1 MRSGTFPLQL
11 QVTDAAAQKVAQNYS
26 VKVAL
31 EQSTGNY
38 DGPAQLPLTYL
49 NTAMSNTPAP
59 GAIISVPAGGDLQ
72 SALDNAQCG
81 DIVELQ
87 AGTTYAGKFVV
98 PAKAC
103 DDQHWIIVRTSTPDS
118 SLPPEGTRIS
128 PCYAGVSSLPGR
140 PALNCASAQNVL
152 AKVLYNST
160 GSGPFQFQ
168 TGANHYRFIGLEI
181 SRQAGTGLVGAL
193 ISAQAGA
200 VADELIFDRNWLHG
214 TTQDDT
220 DTGIALQGFTNTA
233 VITSYMTDFHCTAVV
248 GACVDSHAIGGGL
261 GTTPA
266 GPYAIVNNFLEAAG
280 ENILMGGGPA
290 TTTPADI
297 QITQNH
303 FFKPFLWMPGT
314 SGFIGGPGGHPFVV
328 KNHLELKNAQRVL
341 VEDNIFENNWGG
353 FSQYGHS
360 ILLTPKNQYD
370 GAVIGNT
377 CPACQVTDV
386 TVRYSTI
393 SHVGAGIVFANVLSD
408 GGGQGLAGERYSI
421 HDIVIDDISVSKYN
435 GGGGF
440 MEYGNAWT
448 ANVLNNV
455 TVNHVTAFPD
465 PDGHML
471 LLWNDTSNPVMTGF
485 TFTNNIVNSTNSPVW
500 NGNGV
505 KTSCAVHDVPLTSL
519 SLCFQSSYSFTNNVI
534 PATLSKYPPSTWPGG
549 NFLPASDTTVQFVNF
564 NNGNGGDYHLAA
576 SSPYKNTGTDGKDPG
591 ADIDLVE
598 AGVAGV
604 Y

>member
-1 MRSGTFPLQL
+1 M
-11 QVTDAAAQKVAQNYS
+11 
-26 VKVAL
+26 
-31 EQSTGNY
+31 
-38 DGPAQLPLTYL
+38 
-49 NTAMSNTPAP
+49 
-59 GAIISVPAGGDLQ
+59 
-72 SALDNAQCG
+72 
-81 DIVELQ
+81 
-87 AGTTYAGKFVV
+87 
-98 PAKAC
+98 
-103 DDQHWIIVRTSTPDS
+103 
-118 SLPPEGTRIS
+118 
-128 PCYAGVSSLPGR
+128 
-140 PALNCASAQNVL
+140 
-152 AKVLYNST
+152 
-160 GSGPFQFQ
+160 
-168 TGANHYRFIGLEI
+168 
-181 SRQAGTGLVGAL
+181 